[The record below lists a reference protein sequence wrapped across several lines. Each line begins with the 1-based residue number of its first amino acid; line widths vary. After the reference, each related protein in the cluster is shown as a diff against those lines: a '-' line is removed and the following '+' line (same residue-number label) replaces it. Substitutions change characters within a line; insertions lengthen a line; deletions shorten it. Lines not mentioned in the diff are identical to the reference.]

1 MLGYLNYVLVPERG
15 PGIQSCTGTCNTA
28 QLPIGKTGK
37 CRSKP
42 LLHELE
48 ITPILSCALEGE
60 NLCDGN
66 HIQYAINENTFDL
79 QNVYAEYCKPKP
91 KKCHCKTMLHYLL
104 SQNPNIVR
112 IEGTFSAKPAIA
124 GCRCYLGVAAKN
136 GFQYVKLESSKEG
149 CSAEQDFITTS
160 YKTICK
166 DYQKLKCFDA
176 DDLIGAFGVN
186 GVITR
191 ESTDS
196 DSDWGRD

>member
-1 MLGYLNYVLVPERG
+1 MLGYLNYILVSARG

-28 QLPIGKTGK
+28 QRPIGETGK

-42 LLHELE
+42 FLHELKNG
-48 ITPILSCALEGE
+48 PILSCALPGK
-60 NLCDGN
+60 NLCDEGN

-91 KKCHCKTMLHYLL
+91 KECHCKTMLHHLL

-112 IEGTFSAKPAIA
+112 IEGIFSANPFIA
-124 GCRCYLGVAAKN
+124 GCRCYLGAAAKN
-136 GFQYVKLESSKEG
+136 GFKYVKLDSSKEG
-149 CSAEQDFITTS
+149 CGEEQDFITTP
-160 YKTICK
+160 YKTVCK
-166 DYQKLKCFDA
+166 NYKNLNCIDGLPGMEA
-176 DDLIGAFGVN
+176 GVA

-196 DSDWGRD
+196 DSD